1 MKDTLIKL
9 KNSVD
14 RFNSS
19 LEETEENIN
28 ELNYRAV
35 EFTQKNK
42 SF

>member
-19 LEETEENIN
+19 LDETEENIN
-28 ELNYRAV
+28 ELNHRAV